1 MSCHEIDPIKRCSFV
16 QAFERIVISI
26 QQREH
31 EIPDVLAFARGL
43 IFSPVIFEIRERG
56 GTDPEKIVETFAE
69 ALIKNMDQ
77 TLLAIR
83 CKQHYLK
90 RKNIGKIFSRT
101 LIWLWRY
108 VMTVW
113 IHNVL
118 VSTLNCAW
126 NCTVALNIVR
136 IVNASRISITNQAIW
151 LTSSESNGKV
161 NCIYQKGKL
170 IWKINLFFGN
180 KLCCTSSYSDQ

>member
-16 QAFERIVISI
+16 RAFERIVISI

-43 IFSPVIFEIRERG
+43 IFQSCH
-56 GTDPEKIVETFAE
+56 
-69 ALIKNMDQ
+69 LWN
-77 TLLAIR
+77 
-83 CKQHYLK
+83 K
-90 RKNIGKIFSRT
+90 RAWRHWSWEDSRNICRSLNKKYGSNPTRYPMQSNIIWSGKNIGKIFSRT

-151 LTSSESNGKV
+151 LTSSEVMVSKLYLSKRK
-161 NCIYQKGKL
+161 IDMKDKL
-170 IWKINLFFGN
+170 IFWK
-180 KLCCTSSYSDQ
+180 